1 MEVITEGGNSI
12 NISDSINKNR
22 IHVSNSKKPIF
33 FFVNLAKRYMQ
44 QYNEVELS
52 ALGSAIA
59 SVVSV
64 AEILK
69 QSGLAVEKKIKT
81 STVIL
86 KDNSRARPLQ
96 KARIEILLEK
106 TANFDELMAAAA
118 AVAAEKAEKAAAE
131 KGEKADKEKGE
142 KAAAAENG
150 ENADKEKGE
159 KAAAAEN
166 SENADKEN
174 GEKAAAENDEKEDKE
189 EHTA

>member
-1 MEVITEGGNSI
+1 MESITEGVNNI
-12 NISDSINKNR
+12 NISASIKNNR
-22 IHVSNSKKPIF
+22 IHVSTSKKPIF

-69 QSGLAVEKKIKT
+69 QNGLAVEKKIRT
-81 STVIL
+81 SSVIL

-106 TANFDELMAAAA
+106 TANFDELMAVEAA
-118 AVAAEKAEKAAAE
+118 
-131 KGEKADKEKGE
+131 
-142 KAAAAENG
+142 
-150 ENADKEKGE
+150 
-159 KAAAAEN
+159 
-166 SENADKEN
+166 EN
-174 GEKAAAENDEKEDKE
+174 GEKAAAKNGEKADKENGQKAAAENGEKGDKENGEKGDKENGEKPAAENGEKEEIKKSTLHE
-189 EHTA
+189 VSPISPVSG